1 MLTRSLGY
9 EWATE
14 GVRVVA
20 VSPGYMR
27 TPFVEGAISR
37 GELDPTVLDGTV
49 PRGTMASP
57 EEIAAVVVAV
67 AGPDFGFVTG
77 EVITADGG
85 GSLGWPARGR
95 LIARGRRPRTTARPR
110 SGDRMPGGRAC
121 PPLIECRRVAV
132 V

>member
-85 GSLGWPARGR
+85 GSLGWLRSG
-95 LIARGRRPRTTARPR
+95 GRRE
-110 SGDRMPGGRAC
+110 GD
-121 PPLIECRRVAV
+121 
-132 V
+132 